1 MSRRV
6 VITGIGA
13 VTPVGCGR
21 DGLWDGIRHGVRAA
35 RTITRFDASAFPSRV
50 AAEIDNFDPLDYMEA
65 RSARRLDRFSQ
76 LAVAA
81 SHQAL
86 ADAGVGR
93 ERIGCDT
100 AVFLGSALG
109 GVAFAEAQHAR
120 YLAGGLRTVEPT
132 LALAVFGGAGAT
144 NVAMELGARGTVVG
158 NANSCA
164 SGLIALG
171 EAFRLLRDGGADLAF
186 AGGAEA
192 PLAPLTFGA
201 FARIK
206 AMTTRNETPATACR
220 PFDRTRDGFVMA
232 EGAAV
237 LVLESLEHARARG
250 ARAYAEILGYGITND
265 AFHAIVPRPT
275 GEDAARAMV
284 LALRDARLC
293 PSEVGYLNAHA
304 TGTLLGDAAEARA
317 IRLAFGAH
325 ADRLPVSGTKGL
337 SGHALG
343 ASGAIGTAITALVL
357 HHGWLPPTSNLEAPD
372 PACDLAHVS
381 PSGCDASIDVAV
393 TNAFGFGGINA
404 SLVVRRWD
412 D

>member
-13 VTPVGCGR
+13 VTPVGSGR
-21 DGLWDGIRHGVRAA
+21 DGLWEGIRRGVRAA
-35 RTITRFDASAFPSRV
+35 RAITRFDASPFSSQV
-50 AAEIDNFDPLDYMEA
+50 AAEINDFDPLNYMEA

-76 LAVAA
+76 FAVAA

-86 ADAGVGR
+86 ADAVLDR

-100 AVFLGSALG
+100 AVYVGSALG
-109 GVAFAEAQHAR
+109 GVAFGEAQHAR
-120 YLAGGLRTVEPT
+120 YLARGLRSVEPT

-171 EAFRLLRDGGADLAF
+171 EAFRLLREGKADLAF

-206 AMTTRNETPATACR
+206 AMTTRNETPDTACR
-220 PFDRTRDGFVMA
+220 PFDRMRDGFVMS
-232 EGAAV
+232 EGAAI
-237 LVLESLEHARARG
+237 LVVERLEHARARG
-250 ARAYAEILGYGITND
+250 ARVYAEILGYGITND
-265 AFHAIVPRPT
+265 AFHMIAPRPT
-275 GEDAARAMV
+275 GEDAARAIV
-284 LALRDARLC
+284 LALQDARIC
-293 PSEVGYLNAHA
+293 PNEVGYLNAHA
-304 TGTLLGDAAEARA
+304 TGTALGDAAEARA
-317 IRLAFGAH
+317 IRRAFGAH
-325 ADRLPVSGTKGL
+325 AHHLPVSGTKGL
-337 SGHALG
+337 HGHSLG
-343 ASGAIGTAITALVL
+343 ASGAIETAITALAL
-357 HHGWLPPTSNLEAPD
+357 HHGWLPPTSNLEEPD
-372 PACDLAHVS
+372 PACDLDHVF
-381 PSGCDASIDVAV
+381 PPGRDASVDVAV

>member
-13 VTPVGCGR
+13 VTPIGCGR
-21 DGLWDGIRHGVRAA
+21 DGLWEGIRRGVRAA
-35 RTITRFDASAFPSRV
+35 RAITRFDASSFPSRV

-81 SHQAL
+81 SYQAL
-86 ADAGVGR
+86 ADAGLDR
-93 ERIGCDT
+93 AKIGCDT
-100 AVFLGSALG
+100 AVYVGSALG
-109 GVAFAEAQHAR
+109 GVAFGEAQHAR
-120 YLAGGLRTVEPT
+120 YLARGLRAVEPT
-132 LALAVFGGAGAT
+132 LALTVFGGAGAT

-171 EAFRLLRDGGADLAF
+171 EAFRLLREGNADLAF

-220 PFDRTRDGFVMA
+220 PFDRTRDGFVMG

-237 LVLESLEHARARG
+237 LVVESLEHARVRG
-250 ARAYAEILGYGITND
+250 ARAYAEIVGYGITND
-265 AFHAIVPRPT
+265 AFHMIAPRPT
-275 GEDAARAMV
+275 GEDAARAML
-284 LALRDARLC
+284 LALQDARLC
-293 PSEVGYLNAHA
+293 PNEVGYVNAHA
-304 TGTLLGDAAEARA
+304 TGTVLGDAAEALA
-317 IRLAFGAH
+317 IRRAFGAH
-325 ADRLPVSGTKGL
+325 VDHLPVSGTKGL

-343 ASGAIGTAITALVL
+343 ASGAIGTAITALAL
-357 HHGWLPPTSNLEAPD
+357 YHGWLPPTSNLEEPD
-372 PACDLAHVS
+372 PACDLDHVP
-381 PSGCDASIDVAV
+381 PSGKDASVDVAI

>member
-6 VITGIGA
+6 VLTGIGA
-13 VTPVGCGR
+13 VTPIGSGR
-21 DGLWDGIRHGVRAA
+21 DGLWEGIRRGVRAA
-35 RTITRFDASAFPSRV
+35 RAITRFDASTFPSQV
-50 AAEIDNFDPLDYMEA
+50 AAEIDDFDPRNYMEA

-86 ADAGVGR
+86 ADAGLNR

-100 AVFLGSALG
+100 AVYVGSALG
-109 GVAFAEAQHAR
+109 GVAFGEAQHAR
-120 YLAGGLRTVEPT
+120 YLARGLRSVEPT

-171 EAFRLLRDGGADLAF
+171 EAFRLLREGKADLAF

-206 AMTTRNETPATACR
+206 AMTTRNETPDTACR
-220 PFDRTRDGFVMA
+220 PFDRMRDGFVMS
-232 EGAAV
+232 EGAAI
-237 LVLESLEHARARG
+237 LVVERLEHARARG
-250 ARAYAEILGYGITND
+250 ARVYAEILGYGVTND
-265 AFHAIVPRPT
+265 AFHMIAPRPT
-275 GEDAARAMV
+275 GEDAARAIV
-284 LALRDARLC
+284 LALQDARIC
-293 PSEVGYLNAHA
+293 PNEVGYLNAHA
-304 TGTLLGDAAEARA
+304 TGTALGDAAEARA
-317 IRLAFGAH
+317 IRRAFGAH
-325 ADRLPVSGTKGL
+325 AQHLPVSGTKGL
-337 SGHALG
+337 HGHSLG
-343 ASGAIGTAITALVL
+343 ASGAIETVITALAL
-357 HHGWLPPTSNLEAPD
+357 HHGWLPPTSNLEEPD
-372 PACDLAHVS
+372 PACDLDHVF
-381 PSGCDASIDVAV
+381 PLGRDASVDVAV